1 MLITRLEHECK
12 HTGMSIWRNVNVWIW
27 KYNVMDMCTGYLLYE
42 NVVLGELYPYDAMI
56 RKEHN
61 Y

>member
-1 MLITRLEHECK
+1 
-12 HTGMSIWRNVNVWIW
+12 
-27 KYNVMDMCTGYLLYE
+27 MDMCIIYLLYE
-42 NVVLGELYPYDAMI
+42 NVVLRELYPYNAMT

>member
-1 MLITRLEHECK
+1 
-12 HTGMSIWRNVNVWIW
+12 
-27 KYNVMDMCTGYLLYE
+27 MDMCIGYLLYE
-42 NVVLGELYPYDAMI
+42 NVVLRELYPYDAMI

>member
-1 MLITRLEHECK
+1 
-12 HTGMSIWRNVNVWIW
+12 
-27 KYNVMDMCTGYLLYE
+27 MDMCIGYLLYE
-42 NVVLGELYPYDAMI
+42 NVVLQELYPYDAMI

>member
-1 MLITRLEHECK
+1 
-12 HTGMSIWRNVNVWIW
+12 
-27 KYNVMDMCTGYLLYE
+27 MDMCTGYLLYE